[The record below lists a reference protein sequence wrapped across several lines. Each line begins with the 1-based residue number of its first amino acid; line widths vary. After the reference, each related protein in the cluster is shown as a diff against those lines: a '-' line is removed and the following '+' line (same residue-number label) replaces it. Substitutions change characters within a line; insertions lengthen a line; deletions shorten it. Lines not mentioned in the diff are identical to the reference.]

1 MISQNRAKGSFQLWQ
16 VGDKKP
22 LWCSTSQVLVCSA
35 GTKQVLQPFCVCVVQ
50 WYHQTHIDITLYYDI
65 RHIYWQLLIKAAT
78 HISSYR
84 YGPNTISY
92 HEIHLIKVDN
102 FQWTEILNFDGKTHK
117 QYKIGCINSIWPEHL
132 WTLIRTNLYIY
143 SLRFYI
149 NFRCESLL
157 AIDRLTW
164 WNKVINH
171 DGTFSST
178 IWGLSISYSYPW

>member
-1 MISQNRAKGSFQLWQ
+1 MSALLSHCTMISSDTYWLH
-16 VGDKKP
+16 
-22 LWCSTSQVLVCSA
+22 TVL
-35 GTKQVLQPFCVCVVQ
+35 
-50 WYHQTHIDITLYYDI
+50 WYHSI

-92 HEIHLIKVDN
+92 HEIHLIKVDT